1 MKFIVNTIT
10 GWEEPPRARHQLTHA
25 LVKAGH
31 EVVFV
36 AKNKVGR
43 PFIQFSNETKNIV
56 LVTPYIP
63 IDYRFRYRLPVIN
76 ELYQNWLFSWL
87 KKHYPDY
94 IVINFDFTA
103 YRLNSFFNKV
113 IYYCNDEY
121 IGNSKYPNFFI
132 NKYHQFCEKAL
143 TEKSKFGIGTAKSIV
158 DKLKQFNSNIFNIP
172 LGAPSLDFT
181 GGGNFNKK
189 INRQSLPLNIGLVGF
204 ITTRNISV
212 YLVNKILDEG
222 FKLTIVGPVEDE
234 FLKQIP
240 DQAFLELKGSLIGEK
255 LFEVIADFDIAIAPY
270 DLKKANA
277 GTTPNKIWQYLVMGK
292 PVIVSNLPNIH
303 SMNIPDKLIYI
314 ATDDNDFIP
323 LIKQAHYENTLELI
337 DSRIKFA
344 KENSWDERAKEFISL
359 VRIYFQTNENSDS
372 TMN

>member
-1 MKFIVNTIT
+1 
-10 GWEEPPRARHQLTHA
+10 
-25 LVKAGH
+25 
-31 EVVFV
+31 
-36 AKNKVGR
+36 
-43 PFIQFSNETKNIV
+43 
-56 LVTPYIP
+56 
-63 IDYRFRYRLPVIN
+63 
-76 ELYQNWLFSWL
+76 
-87 KKHYPDY
+87 
-94 IVINFDFTA
+94 
-103 YRLNSFFNKV
+103 
-113 IYYCNDEY
+113 
-121 IGNSKYPNFFI
+121 
-132 NKYHQFCEKAL
+132 
-143 TEKSKFGIGTAKSIV
+143 
-158 DKLKQFNSNIFNIP
+158 
-172 LGAPSLDFT
+172 
-181 GGGNFNKK
+181 
-189 INRQSLPLNIGLVGF
+189 LPLNIGLVGF